1 MGEHTKNK
9 TNKKNKNKRN
19 KNIKYNYIQLWR
31 LKLLQPAAW
40 AIRASIMIALT
51 KTSPPNCNLLGLR
64 IFGKCCYQNNSMLLI
79 ALLVETELRQARG
92 LDDRSNIDRHI
103 TYVRLVQQSCQ
114 CQGRRAGSFLLV
126 LVAHLLNACSW
137 IEACFGHMH
146 SMLFVQHK
154 NALRSI

>member
-51 KTSPPNCNLLGLR
+51 KTSPPNCNMIGLR
-64 IFGKCCYQNNSMLLI
+64 IFGKGCYQNNCMLLI

-92 LDDRSNIDRHI
+92 LDDRSHVDRRIYICAPRAAKLPMPRSAGWLVPARACCTPTEHMQLDRGVFRAHALDV
-103 TYVRLVQQSCQ
+103 VRT
-114 CQGRRAGSFLLV
+114 A
-126 LVAHLLNACSW
+126 
-137 IEACFGHMH
+137 
-146 SMLFVQHK
+146 
-154 NALRSI
+154 